1 MVIGFMSD
9 CKNKSSWNWTT
20 SLGLSVLINYGC
32 SLVSLGNLCSLYVLI
47 KAFSMS
53 VFEYL
58 FKIR

>member
-1 MVIGFMSD
+1 MSD

-32 SLVSLGNLCSLYVLI
+32 SLVSLGNLCSLYVLT